1 MSVKIHYIIF
11 FHVQYLSSHGII
23 FNITLQIS
31 DRVSRF
37 RRIISTALCFVLI
50 QRNFWGN
57 IISYVEENNMYSGNL
72 MHRTEPTTY
81 MTHVYDLTVQ
91 YSTIK
96 NQFFCK
102 ILNSS
107 KPSPHFTFL
116 QHDNNSLYL
125 LSLITITDH
134 YIFIIPLPSKMYT
147 LHFYA
152 CMALDSVLGEQ

>member
-11 FHVQYLSSHGII
+11 FHVQYLSLYGII

-91 YSTIK
+91 YYQKSI
-96 NQFFCK
+96 
-102 ILNSS
+102 
-107 KPSPHFTFL
+107 FL
-116 QHDNNSLYL
+116 QNSLFKQTVTPFYFP
-125 LSLITITDH
+125 IT
-134 YIFIIPLPSKMYT
+134 
-147 LHFYA
+147 
-152 CMALDSVLGEQ
+152 